1 MPKQAFFGGEWRSNP
16 LKQKKFDQNLR
27 DFYERPVFGR
37 EKTSPEVAF
46 KRIRIFRKLSEH
58 LFLGKSQA
66 RKTRIF
72 RLADFW
78 SFIAL

>member
-1 MPKQAFFGGEWRSNP
+1 MPKQAFCAEKWRSNP

-46 KRIRIFRKLSEH
+46 KRIRIFQKLPEH
-58 LFLGKSQA
+58 PF
-66 RKTRIF
+66 F
-72 RLADFW
+72 ME
-78 SFIAL
+78 IAGS